1 MCEED
6 KKEIERLKGGIYAVV
21 AGLVNKKP
29 CTTLALA
36 RTVMYGGSV
45 LSALDIEK
53 FGGGPGGPKWPGR
66 SKYKSTIGG
75 GRGEVPVANR

>member
-6 KKEIERLKGGIYAVV
+6 KKEIERLKAGVYAIV

-45 LSALDIEK
+45 LSALDIDK
-53 FGGGPGGPKWPGR
+53 LGHKYGR
-66 SKYKSTIGG
+66 KPDVKKKKRFSW
-75 GRGEVPVANR
+75 R